1 MKIQVDSRSLKGF
14 LSDFVGNT
22 NALLNFKTDGSKL
35 HMQYLGDY
43 TAEKSLDC
51 KSLDGD
57 VVEVNASFNASKV
70 LNVIDDNEPVTIF
83 FSPDIIYLEQG
94 NFHSMLEI
102 EYEARR
108 SFANTAEL
116 ELKDIHAGMLKF
128 LVHQTVTCLPMAK
141 EVSIANPDPI
151 FSKGKYYVD
160 FNQSIYL
167 NVFDFVECCISID
180 VLRAF
185 AFKLD
190 DSTKYCYIPELSVI
204 YFKTD
209 RYEFWI
215 PTMNYNIDANVVNT
229 CDKKIAESKVIA
241 NVCFREYAKQ
251 FKSVSTAFPKQTM
264 QLGFSNNDIQL
275 KASTTNTQVTIG
287 ETNDVMAVVNVTSA
301 QLSVIASLF
310 GEDENVVVRRGGNCI
325 CLIAMEKIML
335 IAETLY

>member
-1 MKIQVDSRSLKGF
+1 MKIQVDSRNLKGF

-94 NFHSMLEI
+94 NFHSMLEV

-141 EVSIANPDPI
+141 EVSIANPNPI
-151 FSKGKYYVD
+151 FSKGKYS
-160 FNQSIYL
+160 NKGQP
-167 NVFDFVECCISID
+167 ISLHI
-180 VLRAF
+180 
-185 AFKLD
+185 
-190 DSTKYCYIPELSVI
+190 T
-204 YFKTD
+204 
-209 RYEFWI
+209 
-215 PTMNYNIDANVVNT
+215 
-229 CDKKIAESKVIA
+229 
-241 NVCFREYAKQ
+241 
-251 FKSVSTAFPKQTM
+251 
-264 QLGFSNNDIQL
+264 
-275 KASTTNTQVTIG
+275 
-287 ETNDVMAVVNVTSA
+287 
-301 QLSVIASLF
+301 
-310 GEDENVVVRRGGNCI
+310 
-325 CLIAMEKIML
+325 
-335 IAETLY
+335 